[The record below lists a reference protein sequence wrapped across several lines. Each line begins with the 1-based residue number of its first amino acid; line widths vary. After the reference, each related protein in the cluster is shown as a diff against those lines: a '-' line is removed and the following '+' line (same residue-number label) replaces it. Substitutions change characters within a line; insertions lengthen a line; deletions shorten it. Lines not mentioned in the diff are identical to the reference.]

1 MKRACLVL
9 IIVLVVAAFSFAQEA
24 ETEAEDLGED
34 TAQQALQEVSLSRFE
49 DPGFWEV
56 YVPSDQGIIMHQ
68 RMQGAPAD
76 KEPLPE
82 EEEAGI
88 TVQDEYV
95 LGVKTQFFPPRSDT
109 SIYVQ
114 ANRPLAVPGIAK
126 TLSVWVVGRNFNHRL
141 YVVIRNF
148 TGNTSVLNMGRLNFS
163 GWRQLTT
170 PIPPDIRQRDVHYAN
185 QGGIEI
191 VGFIIEPDLM
201 ETFGSYYIYF
211 DDLRALTDLFSE
223 EARDPDDMVDSW

>member
-1 MKRACLVL
+1 MKRAVL
-9 IIVLVVAAFSFAQEA
+9 IFIVAVASAGFVFAQEA
-24 ETEAEDLGED
+24 DTQAAELGAD

-56 YVPSDQGIIMHQ
+56 YVPIDQGIITHQ
-68 RMQGAPAD
+68 RLEGAPAD
-76 KEPLPE
+76 KEPIPE
-82 EEEAGI
+82 EEEAGLEI
-88 TVQDEYV
+88 QDQYV
-95 LGVKTQFFPPRSDT
+95 LGVKTEFFPPRSAT

-141 YVVIRNF
+141 YVVVRDF
-148 TGNTSVLNMGRLNFS
+148 TGQTSVLHMGRLNFS
-163 GWRQLTT
+163 GWRRLTT
-170 PIPPDIRQRDVHYAN
+170 PIPPDIQQRDIHYSD

-191 VGFIIEPDLM
+191 IGFVIEPDLL
-201 ETFGSYYIYF
+201 ETYGSYYVYF